1 MVWRARVLVVANVTA
16 TSQELLD
23 ALLEREQ
30 RGPIDVTLLMPA
42 TRIGFSGREE
52 AAERLDQALE
62 RWHEAGLTAQGVVGD
77 TDPVV
82 AVHEAWDPRA
92 FDEVIVST
100 LPGTSSKWLKF
111 DLPHRVAQITSLQ
124 VAHVTAGGQRD
135 HRYGPPPEREQPA
148 LGAFTLKSPR
158 QR

>member
-1 MVWRARVLVVANVTA
+1 MAWRARVLVVANVTA
-16 TSQELLD
+16 TSEELLD
-23 ALLEREQ
+23 ALLARAE

-52 AAERLDQALE
+52 AAEQLGQALE
-62 RWHEAGLTAQGVVGD
+62 RWHAAGLTAQGLVGD
-77 TDPVV
+77 TDPIV

-92 FDEVIVST
+92 YDEVIVST
-100 LPGTSSKWLKF
+100 LPGASSKWLQF

-124 VAHVTAGGQRD
+124 VSHVAAREQRD
-135 HRYGPPPEREQPA
+135 RRYGPPRPRERPA
-148 LGAFTLKSPR
+148 LGPLTLKGAK

>member
-1 MVWRARVLVVANVTA
+1 MAWRARVLVVANVTA

-23 ALLEREQ
+23 ALLERER

-42 TRIGFSGREE
+42 SRIGFSGREE
-52 AAERLDQALE
+52 AAERLGQALE

-82 AVHEAWDPRA
+82 AVHEVWDPRA
-92 FDEVIVST
+92 VDEVIVST
-100 LPGTSSKWLKF
+100 LPGASSKWLKF
-111 DLPHRVAQITSLQ
+111 DLPQRVAQITGLQ
-124 VAHVTAGGQRD
+124 VSHVTAGGQPD
-135 HRYGPPPEREQPA
+135 HHYGPPPKREQPA